1 MRLDHS
7 RIEDGGREGRGRLEV
22 VEEVLG
28 HLCAKFCE
36 DISSGLAAVR
46 RGS

>member
-1 MRLDHS
+1 MKRRL
-7 RIEDGGREGRGRLEV
+7 ENGGREGRGRLEV

-28 HLCAKFCE
+28 HLCTKFGE
-36 DISSGLAAVR
+36 DSSSGLAAVR